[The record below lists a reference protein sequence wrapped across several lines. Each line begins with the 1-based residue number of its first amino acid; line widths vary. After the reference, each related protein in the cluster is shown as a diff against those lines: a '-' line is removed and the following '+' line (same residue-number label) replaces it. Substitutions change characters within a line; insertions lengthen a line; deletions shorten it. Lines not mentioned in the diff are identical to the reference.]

1 MLDSKQVKSLGL
13 RFARALQT
21 AIKTAAV
28 FTIEHK
34 SSHPP
39 IQQSFLLL
47 NNLLKEVGQLTFGF
61 VDNQVLLNNLLTTD
75 PTLEKLGTEFLKRG
89 VAAVTFE
96 PGLTLGRYKKVVHVL
111 SAPVAA
117 IEAAGGFLAFIDQ
130 NEIEGV
136 RILPAAK
143 NQKKTQ
149 DGDTIL
155 ETDSESYILSKQAGE
170 DQVPRDFLD
179 SIDALL
185 ESGCFDPSTR
195 NEVLSN
201 FAAQGLDGSGY
212 GVPVDVGKLAVV
224 REGEVVAPASVEA
237 GSSEPSGPGGGR
249 ALYVAAG
256 QGAVAAS
263 GTVTQP
269 GAAGVGRGLEGGMPA
284 AAGAGVGA
292 RSIGYGDGLE
302 GDLGAVASGIRA
314 KVAAPG
320 PSTFLELVQASVQR
334 SLQEAN
340 GDPGK
345 SYASLARILRN
356 TGVDRILEQFPGE
369 RRQELSGLPPERLA
383 AEYVEDTALRLA
395 GLKLQSNENPAQKIF
410 VEEQVV
416 FLLGRTLQATHMA
429 DRLAQKL
436 TKFIQDFAVPPHIQ
450 EKIREE
456 LHWTSLNSNKKYARL
471 MEIKRFSNI
480 EFRRLQEFLKELTT
494 QRDMDRAA
502 ALVSHYFDFL
512 DDPDTQVDTN
522 ELGRAPELMG
532 SVPLAQSSFAAKTAE
547 RLVRILLRQD
557 VSDLV
562 HLQAAN
568 AITRLA
574 QSIAAYENFKE
585 VLAIAVSLQTSN
597 NRDPRLHKKCCAAGL
612 ARLLPTAA
620 IERLVELYLTQ
631 RNDSSWTKT
640 TATLLRFAAPAS
652 IEIVFRHLVA
662 EEDARNRLA
671 LVRLTTQ
678 LGSGTIEIASK
689 LLEDARWYVVRNMC
703 GVLAELKD
711 PELVE
716 HVAPALRHSD
726 ARVQQAALKALVK
739 SRSAEAASVLAASL
753 SNLAPAILDEALD
766 ELMFVRNASAVA
778 DLEQFIRTQRRNY
791 AGANKAVRVLGAIKD
806 DSALQALTRLFRME
820 ELDQNVRKAAL
831 LAISNNPSLLATTL
845 LGQLAG
851 SWGPLAAEVRAE
863 LEKRKTKQ

>member
-1 MLDSKQVKSLGL
+1 MLDSKQVKTLGL

-28 FTIEHK
+28 FTIEHR
-34 SSHPP
+34 STDPP

-75 PTLEKLGTEFLKRG
+75 PTLQKLETEFLKRG

-96 PGLTLGRYKKVVHVL
+96 PGLTLGRYKKVIYVL
-111 SAPVAA
+111 SAPTAA

-143 NQKKTQ
+143 NQKKTK

-170 DQVPRDFLD
+170 DQAPRDFLD

-185 ESGCFDPSTR
+185 ESGGFDPSTR
-195 NEVLSN
+195 TEVLSN

-212 GVPVDVGKLAVV
+212 GVPVDVPKLAVV
-224 REGEVVAPASVEA
+224 HDGEVVAPASLQA
-237 GSSEPSGPGGGR
+237 GNSEPGGSGGGH
-249 ALYVAAG
+249 ALYAAAG
-256 QGAVAAS
+256 QGTATPS
-263 GTVTQP
+263 VTQP
-269 GAAGVGRGLEGGMPA
+269 GGAGVGSGAEGRMSA

-292 RSIGYGDGLE
+292 ASVASSDWPERGWGP
-302 GDLGAVASGIRA
+302 VASGLRA
-314 KVAAPG
+314 KVTAQA
-320 PSTFLELVQASVQR
+320 PSTFLELVEASVER
-334 SLQEAN
+334 SLQETN

-345 SYASLARILRN
+345 SYASLARLLRN
-356 TGVDRILEQFPGE
+356 TGVDRILEQFPVE
-369 RRQELSGLPPERLA
+369 RRQELSRLPPERLA

-395 GLKLQSNENPAQKIF
+395 GMKLQSGENPSQKVL
-410 VEEQVV
+410 VEEEVV
-416 FLLGRTLQATHMA
+416 YLLGRSLQATHMA

-436 TKFIQDFAVPPHIQ
+436 TQFIQDFAVPPHIQ

-456 LHWTSLNSNKKYARL
+456 LHWAALNSTKKYARL
-471 MEIKRFSNI
+471 LEIKRFSNI
-480 EFRRLQEFLKELTT
+480 EFRRLQEFLKELTL

-502 ALVSHYFDFL
+502 ALVSHYFEFL
-512 DDPDTQVDTN
+512 DEPDAQVDTN
-522 ELGRAPELMG
+522 ELGRAPELMR
-532 SVPLAQSSFAAKTAE
+532 SVPLAQPAFAAKTAE
-547 RLVRILLRQD
+547 RLARVLLRGD

-585 VLAIAVSLQTSN
+585 VLSIAVSLQTSN
-597 NRDPRLHKKCCAAGL
+597 HRDPALHTKCCGAGL
-612 ARLLPTAA
+612 TRLLPPAA
-620 IERLVELYLTQ
+620 VERVIELYLAQ
-631 RNDSSWTKT
+631 RNDSSWTKSA
-640 TATLLRFAAPAS
+640 ATLLRLAAPVS
-652 IEIVFRHLVA
+652 IESVFKHLIR

-671 LVRLTTQ
+671 LVRLAAQ
-678 LGSGTIEIASK
+678 LGNGSINIASK
-689 LLEDARWYVVRNMC
+689 LLTDERWYVVRNMC

-716 HVAPALRHSD
+716 HMAPALGHSD
-726 ARVQQAALKALVK
+726 VRVQQAALKALVK
-739 SRSAEAASVLAASL
+739 SRSAQAASVLAASL
-753 SNLAPAILDEALD
+753 AKLAPAILDEALD
-766 ELMFVRNASAVA
+766 ELMFVKSASAVA
-778 DLEQFIRTQRRNY
+778 DLEQFIAGQRR
-791 AGANKAVRVLGAIKD
+791 ASASSNKAIQALGAIRD

-820 ELDQNVRKAAL
+820 ELDRSVRKAAL

-851 SWGPLAAEVRAE
+851 SWGPLAVDARAE
-863 LEKRKTKQ
+863 LEKRKPKQ